1 MESQM
6 ARPHGVHD
14 HEHGPNNVG
23 LHPEGEDEHR
33 HEKKSVLKKVKDKA
47 KKLKEKVKL
56 HGHGHGHGQDEHH
69 EVHVPDDH
77 DLYEED
83 DDEDEEMVGDPE
95 VHGASAYS
103 SASLRSSAH
112 GHGGRLGDPRTYYGG
127 PTTMQEEH
135 TDTDPIKSS
144 VLGQEED
151 ESAPP
156 KVHLERT
163 TAFKEVPH
171 APVNSPASISP
182 ADPVKGFVHEQE
194 RIRGQPEVNLE
205 VPVGLE
211 EDPHAPKDRLVDHA
225 PSNYQTK
232 VTDPTGSGGKEA
244 GITPML
250 QSFDKMNICDD
261 SKQGEK
267 KKSSV
272 RPRDAQ
278 PSMFPPG
285 SHDQFSAE
293 PTPPIYNNPKENP
306 ESGSESIDSLKI
318 KEQPGGD
325 IAEKPS
331 YQSSNT
337 GKTSSATS
345 AIADTE
351 KAATNVIASK
361 LGYIQRD
368 DNIQE
373 HEVAHEGQNAAKPA
387 SSVEYGKKVAATV
400 TEKLTPVYEKVVG
413 LGSTVMSKVFGN
425 TNTSTNTSNEADNMI
440 KGKDKGVSVKDY
452 FVEKLSPGEEDRA
465 LSEVISETLNKGKAE
480 AVTESEEVKRRL
492 ESSSTEE
499 CSGERVDSGSVH
511 IPDKTVVDKLKG
523 TVGSLFVKGE
533 GSRAS
538 QQRPL
543 SFSNAVTQ
551 SLSSTYASG
560 EEIGDRRLQ
569 ESGN

>member
-56 HGHGHGHGQDEHH
+56 HGHGHGQDEHH

-112 GHGGRLGDPRTYYGG
+112 GQGGRLGGPRTYHGG

-135 TDTDPIKSS
+135 TGTGPIKSS

-156 KVHLERT
+156 KVLLERT
-163 TAFKEVPH
+163 TAIKEVPH

-194 RIRGQPEVNLE
+194 RILGQPEVNLE

-211 EDPHAPKDRLVDHA
+211 EDHHAPKDRLVDHA

-232 VTDPTGSGGKEA
+232 ATDPTGSGGKEA

-267 KKSSV
+267 KNSSV
-272 RPRDAQ
+272 RQRDAQ
-278 PSMFPPG
+278 PSMFPTG

-293 PTPPIYNNPKENP
+293 PSPPISINPKENP

-345 AIADTE
+345 AIADKE
-351 KAATNVIASK
+351 KAATN
-361 LGYIQRD
+361 
-368 DNIQE
+368 
-373 HEVAHEGQNAAKPA
+373 PA

-413 LGSTVMSKVFGN
+413 LGSTVMSKVYGN
-425 TNTSTNTSNEADNMI
+425 TNTSTNTSNEADSMI

-465 LSEVISETLNKGKAE
+465 LSEVISETLNKGKAD

-499 CSGERVDSGSVH
+499 YSGERVDSGSVH
-511 IPDKTVVDKLKG
+511 IPDKTVVGKLKG
-523 TVGSLFVKGE
+523 AVGSLFVKGE

-538 QQRPL
+538 QQHPL
-543 SFSNAVTQ
+543 SSSNAVTQ
-551 SLSSTYASG
+551 ALSSTYASG

>member
-56 HGHGHGHGQDEHH
+56 HGHGHGQDEHH

-112 GHGGRLGDPRTYYGG
+112 GQGGRLGGPRTYHGG

-135 TDTDPIKSS
+135 TGTGPIKSS

-156 KVHLERT
+156 KVLLERT
-163 TAFKEVPH
+163 TAIKEVPH

-194 RIRGQPEVNLE
+194 RILGQPEVNLE

-211 EDPHAPKDRLVDHA
+211 EDHHAPKDRLVDHA

-232 VTDPTGSGGKEA
+232 ATDPTGSGGKEA

-250 QSFDKMNICDD
+250 QSFDKMNIYDD
-261 SKQGEK
+261 ENKEK
-267 KKSSV
+267 KRTHLSDRV
-272 RPRDAQ
+272 
-278 PSMFPPG
+278 
-285 SHDQFSAE
+285 
-293 PTPPIYNNPKENP
+293 NP

-345 AIADTE
+345 AIADKE

-361 LGYIQRD
+361 LGYIERD

-400 TEKLTPVYEKVVG
+400 TEKLTPLYEKVVG
-413 LGSTVMSKVFGN
+413 LGSTVMSKVYGN
-425 TNTSTNTSNEADNMI
+425 TNTSTNTSNEADSMI

-465 LSEVISETLNKGKAE
+465 LSEVISETLNKGKAD

-499 CSGERVDSGSVH
+499 YSGERVDSGSVH
-511 IPDKTVVDKLKG
+511 IPDKTVVGKLKG
-523 TVGSLFVKGE
+523 AVGSLFVKGE

-538 QQRPL
+538 QQHPL
-543 SFSNAVTQ
+543 SSSNAVTQ
-551 SLSSTYASG
+551 ALSSTYAGG
-560 EEIGDRRLQ
+560 EEIEDRRLQ

>member
-1 MESQM
+1 SVFAMESQM
-6 ARPHGVHD
+6 ARPHGFHD

-33 HEKKSVLKKVKDKA
+33 HEKKSVLKKVK
-47 KKLKEKVKL
+47 EKVKL
-56 HGHGHGHGQDEHH
+56 HGHGQEEHH

-112 GHGGRLGDPRTYYGG
+112 GQGGRLGGPRTYYGG

-135 TDTDPIKSS
+135 TGSDPIKSS

-156 KVHLERT
+156 KVLLERT
-163 TAFKEVPH
+163 TAIKEVPH

-182 ADPVKGFVHEQE
+182 ADPVK
-194 RIRGQPEVNLE
+194 
-205 VPVGLE
+205 
-211 EDPHAPKDRLVDHA
+211 
-225 PSNYQTK
+225 
-232 VTDPTGSGGKEA
+232 
-244 GITPML
+244 
-250 QSFDKMNICDD
+250 
-261 SKQGEK
+261 
-267 KKSSV
+267 
-272 RPRDAQ
+272 
-278 PSMFPPG
+278 
-285 SHDQFSAE
+285 E
-293 PTPPIYNNPKENP
+293 PTPPISINPKENP

-345 AIADTE
+345 ALADKE

-361 LGYIQRD
+361 LGYIERD

-413 LGSTVMSKVFGN
+413 LGSTVMSKVYGN

-465 LSEVISETLNKGKAE
+465 L
-480 AVTESEEVKRRL
+480 
-492 ESSSTEE
+492 
-499 CSGERVDSGSVH
+499 
-511 IPDKTVVDKLKG
+511 
-523 TVGSLFVKGE
+523 GE
-533 GSRAS
+533 G
-538 QQRPL
+538 
-543 SFSNAVTQ
+543 
-551 SLSSTYASG
+551 
-560 EEIGDRRLQ
+560 
-569 ESGN
+569 

>member
-6 ARPHGVHD
+6 ARPHDFHD

-33 HEKKSVLKKVKDKA
+33 HEKKSVLKKVK
-47 KKLKEKVKL
+47 EKVKL
-56 HGHGHGHGQDEHH
+56 HGHGQEEHH

-112 GHGGRLGDPRTYYGG
+112 GQGGRLGGPRTYYGG

-135 TDTDPIKSS
+135 TGSDPIKSS

-156 KVHLERT
+156 KVLLERT
-163 TAFKEVPH
+163 TAIKEVPH

-194 RIRGQPEVNLE
+194 RILGQPEVNLE
-205 VPVGLE
+205 VP
-211 EDPHAPKDRLVDHA
+211 
-225 PSNYQTK
+225 
-232 VTDPTGSGGKEA
+232 A

-250 QSFDKMNICDD
+250 QSFDKMNIYDD

-267 KKSSV
+267 KNSPV

-278 PSMFPPG
+278 PSMFPTG

-293 PTPPIYNNPKENP
+293 PTPPISINPKENP
-306 ESGSESIDSLKI
+306 ES
-318 KEQPGGD
+318 
-325 IAEKPS
+325 
-331 YQSSNT
+331 
-337 GKTSSATS
+337 
-345 AIADTE
+345 
-351 KAATNVIASK
+351 ASK
-361 LGYIQRD
+361 LGYIERD

-413 LGSTVMSKVFGN
+413 LGSTVMSKVYGN

-499 CSGERVDSGSVH
+499 YSGERVDSGSVH
-511 IPDKTVVDKLKG
+511 IPDKTVVGKLKG
-523 TVGSLFVKGE
+523 AVGSLFVKGE

-538 QQRPL
+538 QQHPL
-543 SFSNAVTQ
+543 SSSNAVTQ
-551 SLSSTYASG
+551 ALSSTYASG